1 MSEKQA
7 AAAIITALLFK
18 KKKKRKSRQKR
29 NVWVKPWCKRRQSL
43 GVYETLLAELQLEDE
58 CNYKNYLRMTSENFE
73 KIFQLIK
80 VYIRKENTKMRGP
93 IPPRLKLAATIRF
106 LSTGKSNK
114 SLQFQFRIHN
124 STLSLFFPEV
134 CQAIFNRLKEKY
146 IKVTIQTLF
155 WWSKNKVTLKRK

>member
-106 LSTGKSNK
+106 LSTGESYK
-114 SLQFQFRIHN
+114 SLSFQFRIHN
-124 STLSLFFPEV
+124 STLSLFVPEV
-134 CQAIFNRLKEKY
+134 CQAIFSRQKEKY
-146 IKVTIQTLF
+146 MKVTIQTLF
-155 WWSKNKVTLKRK
+155 WWSENKVTLKRK

>member
-7 AAAIITALLFK
+7 AAAIIIALLFK

-29 NVWVKPWCKRRQSL
+29 NVWVKSWFKRRQSL

-58 CNYKNYLRMTSENFE
+58 CNYKSYLRMTSENFE

-80 VYIRKENTKMRGP
+80 VYIRKENTKMREP

-106 LSTGKSNK
+106 LSTGNQTRVLSFNFEYTIVL
-114 SLQFQFRIHN
+114 SVYSFQKFVKLY
-124 STLSLFFPEV
+124 STD
-134 CQAIFNRLKEKY
+134 
-146 IKVTIQTLF
+146 
-155 WWSKNKVTLKRK
+155 

>member
-58 CNYKNYLRMTSENFE
+58 CNYKSYLRMTSENFE

-80 VYIRKENTKMRGP
+80 VYIRKENTKMREP

-106 LSTGKSNK
+106 LSTGESYK
-114 SLQFQFRIHN
+114 SL
-124 STLSLFFPEV
+124 
-134 CQAIFNRLKEKY
+134 
-146 IKVTIQTLF
+146 
-155 WWSKNKVTLKRK
+155 

>member
-7 AAAIITALLFK
+7 AAAIIIALLFK

-29 NVWVKPWCKRRQSL
+29 NVWVKSWFKRRQSL

-58 CNYKNYLRMTSENFE
+58 CNYKSYLRMTSENFE

-80 VYIRKENTKMRGP
+80 VYIRKENTKMSEP

-106 LSTGKSNK
+106 LSTGESYK
-114 SLQFQFRIHN
+114 SLSFQFRIHN
-124 STLSLFFPEV
+124 STLSLFVPEV
-134 CQAIFNRLKEKY
+134 CQAIFSRQKEKY
-146 IKVTIQTLF
+146 MKVTIQTLF
-155 WWSKNKVTLKRK
+155 WWSENKVTLKRK

>member
-58 CNYKNYLRMTSENFE
+58 CNYKSYLRMTSENFE

-80 VYIRKENTKMRGP
+80 VYIRKENTKMREP

-106 LSTGKSNK
+106 LSTGNQTRVLSFNFEYTIVL
-114 SLQFQFRIHN
+114 SVYSFQKFVKLY
-124 STLSLFFPEV
+124 STD
-134 CQAIFNRLKEKY
+134 
-146 IKVTIQTLF
+146 
-155 WWSKNKVTLKRK
+155 

>member
-58 CNYKNYLRMTSENFE
+58 CNYKSYLRMTSENFE

-80 VYIRKENTKMRGP
+80 VYIRKENTKMSEP

-106 LSTGKSNK
+106 LSTGNQTRVLSFNFEYTIVL
-114 SLQFQFRIHN
+114 SVYSFQKFVKLY
-124 STLSLFFPEV
+124 STD
-134 CQAIFNRLKEKY
+134 
-146 IKVTIQTLF
+146 
-155 WWSKNKVTLKRK
+155 